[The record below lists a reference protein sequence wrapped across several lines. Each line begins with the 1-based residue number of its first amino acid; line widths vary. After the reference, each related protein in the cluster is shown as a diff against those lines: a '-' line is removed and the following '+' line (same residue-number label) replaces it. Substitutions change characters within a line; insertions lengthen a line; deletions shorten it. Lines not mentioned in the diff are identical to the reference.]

1 MKAAF
6 ATDDFETITGH
17 VGRCNGFMIFE
28 SDNDSFTFIENREN
42 SFTNHGRG
50 HHNHGEHGHHHGEH
64 EHHNHGGGHQ
74 RLIDGLKD
82 CDYLVFNHGGF
93 RLIDDLKKNGIQP
106 ILTSLTDPKI
116 AMQQLISGSLISN
129 EDLTCN
135 HNH

>member
-17 VGRCNGFMIFE
+17 VGRCNGFMIFKAE
-28 SDNDSFTFIENREN
+28 GEIFMFEENRDN
-42 SFTNHGRG
+42 TFTNHGKG
-50 HHNHGEHGHHHGEH
+50 NHQHHEEH
-64 EHHNHGGGHQ
+64 EHEQGHQ
-74 RLIDGLKD
+74 QGAHSKIVNGLKD

-93 RLIDDLKKNGIQP
+93 RLIEDLKNSGIQP

-116 AMQQLISGSLISN
+116 AMQQLINGTLESN

-135 HNH
+135 HQH